1 MPTIVQF
8 RRGTTAQNDSF
19 TGSTGEISIDSTKD
33 TIRVHDGSTAGGF
46 EMINESGKG
55 SGDDITFESATSN
68 KPVLTLKNT
77 LSTGLGAELVF
88 QQDQVTPADNDVI
101 GTIRFKGTDDGSTS
115 IDYIKIVG
123 KIIDASDSSE
133 DAQLIINTQTAG
145 NDAELLKLDSTDGMT
160 LKSNVTTNYLTATV
174 GSTSIANIDTFAKA
188 TFRTAKY
195 IVQATQGSNYQINE
209 ILVTHDGT
217 TAYANDYA
225 ETRDGGVLST
235 YTVDISSNDVRLRT
249 TNGAATSTVYKIHR
263 TLIAV

>member
-8 RRGTTAQNDSF
+8 RRGTTAQNDAF
-19 TGSTGEISIDSTKD
+19 TGSTGELSIDSTKD

-46 EMINESGKG
+46 ELINESGKG

-123 KIIDASDSSE
+123 KIINSMESCHKFCSC
-133 DAQLIINTQTAG
+133 
-145 NDAELLKLDSTDGMT
+145 
-160 LKSNVTTNYLTATV
+160 Y
-174 GSTSIANIDTFAKA
+174 F
-188 TFRTAKY
+188 
-195 IVQATQGSNYQINE
+195 
-209 ILVTHDGT
+209 
-217 TAYANDYA
+217 
-225 ETRDGGVLST
+225 TR
-235 YTVDISSNDVRLRT
+235 
-249 TNGAATSTVYKIHR
+249 YK
-263 TLIAV
+263 T

>member
-8 RRGTTAQNDSF
+8 RRGTTAQNDAF

-33 TIRVHDGSTAGGF
+33 TIRIHDGSTAGGF

-55 SGDDITFESATSN
+55 AGDDITFESATSN

-88 QQDQVTPADNDVI
+88 QQDQVTPEDNDVI
-101 GTIRFKGTDDGSTS
+101 GTIRFKGTDDGSST

-160 LKSNVTTNYLTATV
+160 LKSNLTTNYVTATV
-174 GSTSIANIDTFAKA
+174 GSTSIATIDTFAKA

-195 IVQATQGSNYQINE
+195 IVQATQGSAYQINE
-209 ILVTHDGT
+209 IIVTHDGT
-217 TAYANDYA
+217 TAYGNDYA
-225 ETRDGGVLST
+225 ETRSGSVLST

-249 TNGAATSTVYKIHR
+249 TNGSATSTVYKIYR